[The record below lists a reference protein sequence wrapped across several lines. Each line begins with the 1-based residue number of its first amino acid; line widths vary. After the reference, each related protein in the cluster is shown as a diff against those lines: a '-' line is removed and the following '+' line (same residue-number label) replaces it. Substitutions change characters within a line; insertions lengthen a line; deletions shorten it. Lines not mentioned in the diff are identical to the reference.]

1 MVQCPHCQST
11 ERQVK
16 VGRNPSGSQRYL
28 CRHCRRKYTPEPKPR
43 GYDEVMRRKAL
54 ELYVDGMNFRRIG
67 RMLGIA
73 HRTVINWVNA
83 HAARLPDKPPVPGDS
98 QAVHELDELF
108 TFVGSKKTKSTSSR
122 R

>member
-1 MVQCPHCQST
+1 MITCPHCQST

-28 CRHCRRKYTPEPKPR
+28 CRGCGRKYTPEPTR
-43 GYDEVMRRKAL
+43 QGYDAATRHKAI

-67 RMLGIA
+67 RTLGVA

-83 HAARLPDKPPVPGDS
+83 YAASLPDQPPMPGDS
-98 QAVHELDELF
+98 QEVHELDELF
-108 TFVGSKKTKSTSSR
+108 TFVGRKKTKSTSSPR
-122 R
+122 